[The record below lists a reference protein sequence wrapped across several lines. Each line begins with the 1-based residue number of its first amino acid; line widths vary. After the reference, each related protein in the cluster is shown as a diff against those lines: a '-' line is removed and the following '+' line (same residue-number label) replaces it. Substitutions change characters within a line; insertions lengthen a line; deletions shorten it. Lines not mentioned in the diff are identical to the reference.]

1 MQILVPGSSLQL
13 YHDKV
18 VSVPHV
24 DIRATACRPATLK
37 HAIVLRTMR
46 TRGLIVVVND
56 FFHVRKSKKSALL
69 TRNHPVPRGGCSRTM
84 DDDIPLF
91 DDDTGEA
98 LNEAARELVLDALA
112 ADLSRPGGG
121 DSASSV
127 ALGEVLSS
135 IPQVVCAVGTYK
147 YVQVQLTHPTVPGA
161 QLLVVR
167 SYDTCRYHAEVYQRL
182 MRELRAAEATVLVV
196 GRVVGGGRIRFDG
209 DDSPTPRAAVWGY
222 SKTFGKT
229 AGCNEKTA
237 AIITREVP
245 RFENRVEWS
254 DDGY

>member
-1 MQILVPGSSLQL
+1 
-13 YHDKV
+13 
-18 VSVPHV
+18 
-24 DIRATACRPATLK
+24 
-37 HAIVLRTMR
+37 
-46 TRGLIVVVND
+46 
-56 FFHVRKSKKSALL
+56 
-69 TRNHPVPRGGCSRTM
+69 M

-229 AGCNEKTA
+229 AGCKEKTA